1 MWGGLQTDEFWERE
15 REKLNLDVL
24 LPQNILVIN
33 ETLEFV
39 FIEFIKIRSSWKQ
52 HRINNIL
59 WRRDREITENRLK
72 GPLE

>member
-1 MWGGLQTDEFWERE
+1 MRGVYEQMSLWEIE

-39 FIEFIKIRSSWKQ
+39 FIGFIKISSS
-52 HRINNIL
+52 
-59 WRRDREITENRLK
+59 
-72 GPLE
+72 